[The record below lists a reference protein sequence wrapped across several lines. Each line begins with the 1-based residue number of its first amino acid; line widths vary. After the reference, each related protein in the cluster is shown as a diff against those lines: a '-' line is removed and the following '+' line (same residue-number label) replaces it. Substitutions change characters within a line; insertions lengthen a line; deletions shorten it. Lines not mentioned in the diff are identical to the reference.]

1 MVSELLIVERNMK
14 TLAIGLTTAVLV
26 LVPAVAQACSY
37 EVCTTTRT
45 SDKWGS
51 GYDDPNI
58 PNCVAGPDKNYA
70 EGQCEHVQIWLNFG
84 STFTNCETYW
94 PSYSRKR
101 T

>member
-1 MVSELLIVERNMK
+1 MK
-14 TLAIGLTTAVLV
+14 SLAIGIASAVIVLT
-26 LVPAVAQACSY
+26 PAVAQACNY
-37 EVCTTTRT
+37 EPICTLWKT

-84 STFTNCETYW
+84 NSGYDCDDREMIGRN
-94 PSYSRKR
+94 PS
-101 T
+101 